1 MKALKPIW
9 YLALMFVFLS
19 TEAAWSAVVAGKIS
33 AAKGSVTATGPD
45 GTKRKLR
52 KGKAFYEGDKIDTA
66 KRGAVAMKFKD
77 GTKFALGGESSMQ
90 VDAFVFGVSPEED
103 KVSVKVLKGAFR
115 FITGLVAKKKPENMG
130 VTLGVTATI
139 GIRGTNAAGELIGES
154 VTVVLLEPEGDEEGT
169 FTAIEVYNDFGQVT
183 IDEPGFGTEVA
194 DSKSAPTPAKR
205 MKLRTVDNIMRSMSS
220 ITRAFS
226 RPRVSVP

>member
-1 MKALKPIW
+1 ML
-9 YLALMFVFLS
+9 VFLS

-33 AAKGSVTATGPD
+33 AAKGTVIATGSD
-45 GTKRKLR
+45 GKTRKLR
-52 KGKAFYEGDKIDTA
+52 KGKKFYEGDKIDTA

-103 KVSVKVLKGAFR
+103 KISTKILKGAFR
-115 FITGLVAKKKPENMG
+115 FITGLVAKRKPASMG

-139 GIRGTNAAGELIGES
+139 GIRGTNVAGELIGEFA
-154 VTVVLLEPEGDEEGT
+154 TVVLLEPEDDDDT
-169 FTAIEVYNDFGQVT
+169 FTAIEVYNDYGQVI
-183 IDEPGFGTEVA
+183 IDEAGFGTEIA
-194 DSKSAPTPAKR
+194 DSKTAPTPARR
-205 MKLRTVDNIMRSMSS
+205 MKLRTIDNIMRSMSS

-226 RPRVSVP
+226 RPSINF

>member
-1 MKALKPIW
+1 MKALNPIC
-9 YLALMFVFLS
+9 YFALMLVFLTS
-19 TEAAWSAVVAGKIS
+19 EVAWSAVVAGKIS
-33 AAKGSVTATGPD
+33 ASKGTVTATGVD
-45 GTKRKLR
+45 GKQRKLR
-52 KGKAFYEGDKIDTA
+52 KGKKFYEGDKIDTA

-77 GTKFALGGESSMQ
+77 GTKFALGGESSME

-103 KVSVKVLKGAFR
+103 KVVAKVLKGAFR

-130 VTLGVTATI
+130 VTLGITATI
-139 GIRGTNAAGELIGES
+139 GIRGTNVAGELVGETA
-154 VTVVLLEPEGDEEGT
+154 TVVLLEPEGDEDT
-169 FTAIEVYNDFGQVT
+169 FTAIEVYNDYGQVT

-194 DSKSAPTPAKR
+194 DSKTAPTPAKR
-205 MKLRTVDNIMRSMSS
+205 MKLRTIDNIMRSMSA

>member
-1 MKALKPIW
+1 MKALKPVC
-9 YLALMFVFLS
+9 YLALMLVFLS

-33 AAKGSVTATGPD
+33 AVKGTVTATGVD
-45 GTKRKLR
+45 GKERKLR

-77 GTKFALGGESSMQ
+77 GTKFALGGESSLQ
-90 VDAFVFGVSPEED
+90 VDEFVFGVSPEED
-103 KVSVKVLKGAFR
+103 KVTAKILKGAFR
-115 FITGLVAKKKPENMG
+115 FVTGLVAKKKPENMG

-139 GIRGTNAAGELIGES
+139 GIRGTNVAGELVGEYA
-154 VTVVLLEPEGDEEGT
+154 TVVLLEPEDSDDAE
-169 FTAIEVYNDFGQVT
+169 FTAIEVYNDYGQVT

-194 DSKSAPTPAKR
+194 DSKTAPTPAKR
-205 MKLRTVDNIMRSMSS
+205 MKLRTIDNIMRSMSS

-226 RPRVSVP
+226 RPSVGVP